1 MAACRV
7 PLVEAATVTVT
18 RTWLLG
24 AGLVCGLAVCVMA
37 PAARSAPPKAGLVLP
52 GQSLG
57 GLRLGARPAEV
68 QAHWGARHGACR
80 DCASPTWYFNYRPF
94 EPQGAGVTFRHGRAV
109 ALFTLWSPPDWRT
122 SRGLKIGDPAVRV
135 AALYDATLR
144 VTCTNYYALT
154 IPSRGANTAIYIF
167 DNQVWGFALL
177 ARGQRVCR

>member
-1 MAACRV
+1 
-7 PLVEAATVTVT
+7 
-18 RTWLLG
+18 
-24 AGLVCGLAVCVMA
+24 MA
-37 PAARSAPPKAGLVLP
+37 PAADGAPPRSGLVVP

-57 GLRLGARPAEV
+57 GVQLGATQA
-68 QAHWGARHGACR
+68 QALAHWGERYGTCR
-80 DCASPTWYFNYRPF
+80 DCTAPTWYFNYRRF

-109 ALFTLWSPPDWRT
+109 ALFTVWSPPDWHT

-135 AALYDATLR
+135 GALYGSPLR

-154 IPSRGANTAIYIF
+154 IPNRSSTTAIYIF